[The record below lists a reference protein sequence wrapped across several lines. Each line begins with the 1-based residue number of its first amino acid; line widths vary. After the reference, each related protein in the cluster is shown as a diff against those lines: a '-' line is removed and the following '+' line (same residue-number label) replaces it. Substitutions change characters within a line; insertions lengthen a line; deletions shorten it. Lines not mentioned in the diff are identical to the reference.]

1 MENNYNKKLHLLVVD
16 DDDDLLVLFY
26 LAMRAK
32 GYEVEISRNAE
43 TFWDDVD
50 TTHPDIIILDIHMIG
65 VDGAQLCKELKAK
78 EDTKEI
84 PIILLS
90 ASEDL
95 KVIAQQSGANSFI
108 QKPFTAEKVVREV
121 ERLIQLAA

>member
-1 MENNYNKKLHLLVVD
+1 MEQQINKKLHLLVVD

-32 GYEVEISRNAE
+32 GYEVEVSRNAE

-50 TTHPDIIILDIHMIG
+50 LTHPDIIILDIHMIG
-65 VDGAQLCKELKAK
+65 IDGAELCRKLKAK
-78 EDTKEI
+78 SDTKKI

-90 ASEDL
+90 ASADIQL
-95 KVIAQQSGANSFI
+95 IAEQSGANAFI
-108 QKPFTAEKVVREV
+108 QKPFTADKVVREV
-121 ERLIQLAA
+121 ERLTSAA

>member
-1 MENNYNKKLHLLVVD
+1 MENNYHKKLHLLVVD

-50 TTHPDIIILDIHMIG
+50 ATHPDIIILDIHMIG
-65 VDGAQLCKELKAK
+65 VNGAELCRELKSNQN
-78 EDTKEI
+78 TKEI

-95 KVIAQQSGANSFI
+95 KIIAQESGANSFI

-121 ERLIQLAA
+121 ERLMQHAA

>member
-1 MENNYNKKLHLLVVD
+1 MENEFNKKLHLLVVD

-50 TTHPDIIILDIHMIG
+50 ATHPDIIILDIHMIG
-65 VDGAQLCKELKAK
+65 VDGAELCKELKAK
-78 EDTKEI
+78 SDTKKI

-90 ASEDL
+90 ASDDL
-95 KVIAQQSGANSFI
+95 KHIAEESGANSFI
-108 QKPFTAEKVVREV
+108 QKPFTAEKVMREV
-121 ERLIQLAA
+121 ERLVHAA